1 MKDKHVKLSSELI
14 YQVEE
19 YMKKN
24 DLNFS
29 QAIRTILEV
38 GLNNINLTK
47 SLNLNN
53 SLLDKIY
60 SRQAYTVELIEQFYT
75 DMEIEK
81 VLNPNNNKALQKFKS
96 SRNKDINYDK

>member
-1 MKDKHVKLSSELI
+1 MKDKHVKLTSELV

-38 GLNNINLTK
+38 GLNNINLI
-47 SLNLNN
+47 LNR
-53 SLLDKIY
+53 I
-60 SRQAYTVELIEQFYT
+60 
-75 DMEIEK
+75 
-81 VLNPNNNKALQKFKS
+81 
-96 SRNKDINYDK
+96 